1 MSGVIFSP
9 ADHPMP
15 PVVDDHLRLIMVN
28 GGHGAADAHLSFPY
42 LGVRGDPLPTQLIAR
57 DRPATDNMHAAAY
70 FRSTANSVHSIE
82 FVRDVNNGLHV
93 TNAQNMAWTYNFPNG
108 GVAGNGADIV
118 IMPAA
123 QNAYDPP
130 DITTSV
136 AAFRSVFPRDINN
149 TASVEVEMI
158 HGSAHSAN
166 PGRVGEVPL
175 YDDAGM
181 FCACYYGTGGNT
193 NPRRYG
199 SVHYLLKTSIVDGS
213 PETSYYDAIQFHTSP
228 ENGTV
233 GGFGS
238 YKPLYTTDPDTG
250 AESESVD
257 TWHRRCRLINPTHP
271 DSFTCTRYTNGT
283 TLPAICPPSGNMMTY
298 MRMDMQTTDATSYI
312 AISMPTVGITLPNFN
327 YDSSA
332 PGTRI
337 RVDLEYSMLMCLVDH
352 GSTASGGFIFN
363 DDGYYQKSINT
374 LSWSPSSSQYVLEE
388 NIGGFELS
396 AYYYATGLIADIR
409 LKSKTGSSITIG
421 ECTMFAE
428 SMLKANASELQWEQ
442 TNTTTLTNI
451 EVSSSSPTNILRYNQ
466 YVLPSTNQTYAH
478 LVIRYGP
485 SRRNRLEIQ
494 LWTAG
499 ATTLRYRT
507 YLYEA

>member
-1 MSGVIFSP
+1 
-9 ADHPMP
+9 
-15 PVVDDHLRLIMVN
+15 
-28 GGHGAADAHLSFPY
+28 
-42 LGVRGDPLPTQLIAR
+42 
-57 DRPATDNMHAAAY
+57 
-70 FRSTANSVHSIE
+70 
-82 FVRDVNNGLHV
+82 
-93 TNAQNMAWTYNFPNG
+93 
-108 GVAGNGADIV
+108 
-118 IMPAA
+118 
-123 QNAYDPP
+123 
-130 DITTSV
+130 
-136 AAFRSVFPRDINN
+136 
-149 TASVEVEMI
+149 
-158 HGSAHSAN
+158 
-166 PGRVGEVPL
+166 
-175 YDDAGM
+175 
-181 FCACYYGTGGNT
+181 
-193 NPRRYG
+193 
-199 SVHYLLKTSIVDGS
+199 
-213 PETSYYDAIQFHTSP
+213 
-228 ENGTV
+228 
-233 GGFGS
+233 
-238 YKPLYTTDPDTG
+238 
-250 AESESVD
+250 
-257 TWHRRCRLINPTHP
+257 
-271 DSFTCTRYTNGT
+271 
-283 TLPAICPPSGNMMTY
+283 
-298 MRMDMQTTDATSYI
+298 MDMQTTDTTSYI
-312 AISMPTVGITLPNFN
+312 AISMPTVGITFPNFN

-332 PGTRI
+332 PGTKI